1 MSRSGRPVLAAARG
15 SERRDATQAN
25 RSPFTQVGS
34 EVAREDSV
42 RAEGVPFPA
51 GAADGFFA
59 LPRHRIAARVAAD
72 LAFKAAGFD
81 AVDLRSNLDVA
92 EMRRALKEFFDR
104 SSDANIAV
112 VFYASH
118 GVEALKWMASPISSR
133 STLFWIA
140 MSTLFRHL
148 AA

>member
-15 SERRDATQAN
+15 SERREATQAN

-59 LPRHRIAARVAAD
+59 LPRHRIAARAAAD

-81 AVDLRSNLDVA
+81 AVDLRSNLNVA
-92 EMRRALKEFFDR
+92 EMRRAKEFFDK
-104 SSDANIAV
+104 SSGADIAV
-112 VFYASH
+112 VFYAGH
-118 GVEALKWMASPISSR
+118 GIEVDGINYLISIDAVLDR
-133 STLFWIA
+133 DVDIV
-140 MSTLFRHL
+140 
-148 AA
+148 